1 MCSHLD
7 PPKAMGS
14 SVLVFAE
21 TSNAIHG
28 DRSKPLSQRPVM
40 KAGDWA
46 EFGRP
51 ASGRACLSQEARR
64 SSCLVCNKRRQ
75 IERGPQRA

>member
-14 SVLVFAE
+14 TVLVFAE

-40 KAGDWA
+40 KVATG
-46 EFGRP
+46 
-51 ASGRACLSQEARR
+51 R
-64 SSCLVCNKRRQ
+64 SSAA
-75 IERGPQRA
+75 PHRAGLA